1 MGMAML
7 ETADFFEHQIKEC
20 RAQAARAT
28 NKADREFWRRLA
40 DRWTQVLRAK
50 KTYEGPDLETVRP
63 RPPIM
68 RLSKRRAA

>member
-63 RPPIM
+63 RPIM
-68 RLSKRRAA
+68 RFSKRRAA